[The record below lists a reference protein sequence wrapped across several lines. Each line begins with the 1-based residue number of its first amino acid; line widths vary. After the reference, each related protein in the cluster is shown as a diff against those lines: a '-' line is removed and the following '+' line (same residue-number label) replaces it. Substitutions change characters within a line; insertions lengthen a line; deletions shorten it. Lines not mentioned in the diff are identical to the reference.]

1 MTRTLA
7 VLAAVT
13 ALSMGFQAARDH
25 AALIR
30 EGYGVSVLERTRD
43 EVDTEA
49 ARVRERVGRLIS
61 PVALASKARE
71 LGLAT
76 DYPDEFPVVRVT
88 PERGEAGTVVVKGN

>member
-7 VLAAVT
+7 VLAALT

-30 EGYGVSVLERTRD
+30 EGYEISVLERTRD

-49 ARVRERVGRLIS
+49 ARARERVERLSS
-61 PVALASKARE
+61 PTALASKARE
-71 LGLAT
+71 LGLAS
-76 DYPDEFPVVRVT
+76 DHPAEFPVVRVT
-88 PERGEAGTVVVKGN
+88 PDRGDVGTMLVRGD